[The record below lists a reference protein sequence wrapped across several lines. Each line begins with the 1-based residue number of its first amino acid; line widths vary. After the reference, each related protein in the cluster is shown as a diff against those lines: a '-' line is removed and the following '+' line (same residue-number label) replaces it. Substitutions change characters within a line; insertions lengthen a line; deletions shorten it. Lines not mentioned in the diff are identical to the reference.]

1 MKCSCI
7 KIGNEVRDVYKN
19 PVTDK
24 GKVSKKGR
32 LDLIKNKNG
41 EFETVNI
48 SDLPENQYHE
58 DSVMECVF
66 ENGKILKTYTF
77 EEVRKN
83 ESLLYNPSLIREV
96 SK

>member
-1 MKCSCI
+1 M
-7 KIGNEVRDVYKN
+7 YKN

-32 LDLIKNKNG
+32 LDLIKNENG

-48 SDLPENQYHE
+48 SDLPENQYHK
-58 DSVMECVF
+58 DSVLECVF

-83 ESLLYNPSLIREV
+83 EDLIHTPNLIREII
-96 SK
+96 K

>member
-1 MKCSCI
+1 M
-7 KIGNEVRDVYKN
+7 
-19 PVTDK
+19 
-24 GKVSKKGR
+24 
-32 LDLIKNKNG
+32 IKNKNG

-48 SDLPENQYHE
+48 SDLPENQYHK

-77 EEVRKN
+77 EKVRGN
-83 ESLLYNPSLIREV
+83 EDLLYKPTLIREV